1 MYQRKLLPSR
11 EADDSKLQFEEF
23 IDNVVKCNSD
33 MFLSFNI
40 CLSSLDAFCGQW
52 LHRDPNFSSLWKVI
66 CIFTFSHCQGEIE
79 RGFSINKSLLAVN
92 MYEKSICAQWLVSDF
107 VKSSNKEVHEIGIEN
122 E

>member
-66 CIFTFSHCQGEIE
+66 CILTFSHCQGEIE

>member
-40 CLSSLDAFCGQW
+40 CLSSLDAFSGQW

-79 RGFSINKSLLAVN
+79 RGFSINKSLFAVN

-107 VKSSNKEVHEIGIEN
+107 VKSSNKKVHEIGIEN